1 MDMTRPKKSASTPV
15 ISLATMQKAYQVLAV
30 DDKVAREKSRLV
42 ALRIA
47 MLSLRSM
54 ENWRRPVRDYDS
66 IVILLAVAAISGEKL
81 TRTALEPEFQ
91 DLASPIPRDRLTP
104 CNISSIAEAT
114 GLNRETTRRKVNRL
128 LAAGL
133 IQRDPDGSISFTPGF
148 SQRSEPMTLIR
159 AQLDIMNRTA
169 NELIRDGVLKW
180 SSRAESD

>member
-1 MDMTRPKKSASTPV
+1 MTSPKNCASTPV
-15 ISLATMQKAYQVLAV
+15 NSLARIEKADQVLAV
-30 DDKVAREKSRLV
+30 DDKIAREKSRLV

-47 MLSLRSM
+47 ILSLRSM

-66 IVILLAVAAISGEKL
+66 IVIMLAIAAISGEKL
-81 TRTALEPEFQ
+81 TRTALEPEYQ

-133 IQRDPDGSISFTPGF
+133 IQRGPDGSISFTPGF
-148 SQRSEPMTLIR
+148 SQRSEPMTMVR

-180 SSRAESD
+180 SSKADTE